1 MDQEIRV
8 TQDRDSPS
16 NIEDS
21 TPAGSTPDEPYPAN
35 AKQVAQA
42 EIHDAE
48 VKVFETSRFAEKED
62 LWQWF
67 PQLKDDPNSK
77 EWRIWLSRRSRAL
90 MVQIIVILAILL
102 SNFGLTV
109 FAASQFNTQR
119 GVGLIYQGDCAT
131 VGKLNLWLHL
141 LINLLSTGMLSAS
154 NYCMQLQAAPT
165 RANVNDA
172 HTAGKWLDIGVP
184 SLRNLLHINGWRKV
198 SWALLAFSSIPIHL
212 M

>member
-8 TQDRDSPS
+8 TQARDPPA
-16 NIEDS
+16 NTGDS
-21 TPAGSTPDEPYPAN
+21 TPARSSLDDTAESTAN
-35 AKQVAQA
+35 QVSEAVTN
-42 EIHDAE
+42 EAE
-48 VKVFETSRFAEKED
+48 VEGFRASRFARRED
-62 LWQWF
+62 LSQWF
-67 PQLKDDPNSK
+67 PQIKNSTNSE
-77 EWRIWLSRRSRAL
+77 EWRVWVSRRSRAL
-90 MVQIIVILAILL
+90 MLQIIVISAILV

-109 FAASQFNTQR
+109 FAASQFESQR

-165 RANVNDA
+165 RSNIDEA
-172 HTAGKWLDIGVP
+172 HKAGKWLDIGVP
-184 SLRNLLHINGWRKV
+184 SLRNLGHINGWRKA
-198 SWALLAFSSIPIHL
+198 SWALLAFSSVPIHL